1 LPLESVT
8 VAGTAI
14 AKETVL
20 EMGGF
25 HPGSPVDKAAIE
37 AGCMKLEE
45 SGISNRL
52 TTVMHRGPA
61 ATR

>member
-1 LPLESVT
+1 MWRSLLCFAVLSCVLRAQDAPLPLESVT

-25 HPGSPVDKAAIE
+25 HPGNPVDKAAIE
-37 AGCMKLEE
+37 A
-45 SGISNRL
+45 
-52 TTVMHRGPA
+52 A
-61 ATR
+61 A